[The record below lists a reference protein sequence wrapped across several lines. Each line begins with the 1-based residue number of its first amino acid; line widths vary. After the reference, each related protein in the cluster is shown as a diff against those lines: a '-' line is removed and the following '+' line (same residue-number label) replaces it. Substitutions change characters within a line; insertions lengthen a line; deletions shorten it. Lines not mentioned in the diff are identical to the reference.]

1 MKRLWL
7 YGVLISVLLLAGC
20 ARQENASASFE
31 RVDPAFDALLRADS
45 EVELVATGFVFTEGP
60 VYRRDGVLLFS
71 DIPANAIYKWS
82 PQMGASVF
90 RRPAGYDGPP
100 MPEGAYIG
108 PNGLT
113 LDKEGRLVICEHG
126 NRRVTRLE
134 QDGTL
139 TVLADRYQGK
149 RLNSP
154 NDAVFKSDG
163 ALYFTDPPYGLLKQD
178 EDPAKELKFNGVY
191 RRNPDGTLVLL
202 TSELSR
208 PNGLAFSPDEKVLYV
223 ANSDAARKIWMRYE
237 VKPDGT
243 LGPGQV
249 FFDAT
254 ARKED
259 GLPDG
264 MKVDTNGNVYCTGPG
279 GIWVFSPGGKHLGTI
294 HFPQVPA
301 NLAWGKY
308 AKTHAESPLGEGEK
322 ADTLYV
328 TARTAIYRVR
338 LSASGVV
345 P

>member
-1 MKRLWL
+1 MNKSWL
-7 YGVLISVLLLAGC
+7 CLALLLPLLAGC
-20 ARQENASASFE
+20 APQNNAAKTFE
-31 RVDPAFDALLRADS
+31 RLDPAFDSLLLPDS
-45 EVELVATGFVFTEGP
+45 ELELVATGFVFTEGP
-60 VYRRDGVLLFS
+60 VYRPDGLLLFS

-82 PQMGASVF
+82 PQMGASVY

-100 MPEGAYIG
+100 APEGAYIG

-113 LDKEGRLVICEHG
+113 LDREGRLVICEHG

-134 QDGTL
+134 KDGSI

-154 NDAVFKSDG
+154 NDAVYKSDG
-163 ALYFTDPPYGLLKQD
+163 GLYFTDPPYGLPKQD

-191 RRNPDGTLVLL
+191 RLNPDGTLLLL

-223 ANSDAARKIWMRYE
+223 ANSDPARKIWMRYE
-237 VKPDGT
+237 VKADGT
-243 LGPGQV
+243 LGAGSV

-254 ARKED
+254 SRQED

-264 MKVDTNGNVYCTGPG
+264 MKVDTNGNLYCTGPG
-279 GIWVFSPGGKHLGTI
+279 GIWVFSPQGKHLGTI
-294 HFPQVPA
+294 HPPQTPS

-308 AKTHAESPLGEGEK
+308 ANTHAQSPLAKGEK
-322 ADTLYV
+322 ADTLYI

-338 LSASGVV
+338 LAASGLV

>member
-1 MKRLWL
+1 MRSRWL
-7 YGVLISVLLLAGC
+7 CLVLIPLLMTGC
-20 ARQENASASFE
+20 ARQNDAAKAFE
-31 RVDPAFDALLRADS
+31 RVDPAFDALLLPDS

-60 VYRRDGVLLFS
+60 VYKPDGLLLFS

-100 MPEGAYIG
+100 APEGAYIG

-113 LDKEGRLVICEHG
+113 LDEEGRLVICEHG

-134 QDGTL
+134 KDGSL

-154 NDAVFKSDG
+154 NDAVYKSDG

-178 EDPAKELKFNGVY
+178 DDPAKELKFNGVY
-191 RRNPDGTLVLL
+191 RLNPDGSLVLL

-208 PNGLAFSPDEKVLYV
+208 PNGLAFSPDEKYLYV
-223 ANSDAARKIWMRYE
+223 ANSDAARKVWMRYE

-243 LGPGQV
+243 LAAGQV

-254 ARKED
+254 ARTED

-264 MKVDTNGNVYCTGPG
+264 LKVDTNGNIYATGPG
-279 GIWVFSPGGKHLGTI
+279 GVWVFSPEGKHLGTI
-294 HFPQVPA
+294 RAPQTPS
-301 NLAWGKY
+301 NLAWGKF
-308 AKTHAESPLGEGEK
+308 AKTHEESPLATGEK
-322 ADTLYV
+322 ADTLYI
-328 TARTAIYRVR
+328 TARTAVYRVR
-338 LSASGVV
+338 LAAAGRL